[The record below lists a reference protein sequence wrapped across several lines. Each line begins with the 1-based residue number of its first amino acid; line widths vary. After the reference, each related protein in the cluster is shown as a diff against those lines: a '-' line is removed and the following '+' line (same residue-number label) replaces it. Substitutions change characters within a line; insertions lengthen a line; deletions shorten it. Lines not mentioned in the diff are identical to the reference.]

1 MPESLF
7 TKAAAQRPEACNV
20 IKTRLWHRC
29 FPVHFAQCLRTSFY
43 RKAPNGCFC
52 NEVEKTL
59 QFRRSSLLKVLCKK
73 EVLRNFVN
81 SQEHACTR
89 VSFWIKVQSWGTVLI
104 KTFINTV
111 AQKDYANI
119 ENKSFMFNCFG

>member
-7 TKAAAQRPEACNV
+7 NKAAGQRPEACNV

-29 FPVHFAQCLRTSFY
+29 FPMHFAQCLRTSFY
-43 RKAPNGCFC
+43 RKPPNGCFC

-89 VSFWIKVQSWGTVLI
+89 TRLYQSLFLNKGAVLRHGI
-104 KTFINTV
+104 DQDIHQYRGSKGLC
-111 AQKDYANI
+111 KH
-119 ENKSFMFNCFG
+119 